1 MRKSVLVVAVV
12 AATIFGIGYLVGQL
26 RAAPSGSAAG
36 VSRSQSPQRVNSDW
50 RGFRAGG
57 LDSGGGVHVF
67 MSGPHAAGTVTAI
80 NGSSITIKPDANLPS
95 SQQPVTTIVVTSST
109 HYSAGPETGGTSPS
123 LSSIKVGTFLLA
135 TGTLSSDG
143 KTLTAMRVFILPS
156 APSSGVHVEAG
167 GPHVAGAVTAIKG
180 DTVAIKPDVATWG
193 DDTTPSVATVNL
205 TGSTQYF
212 AGPMATG
219 SKSSVVVGS
228 HIIVQGTLSSDGKSI
243 TASRVIILPAGAA
256 VGVGGVHVFAG
267 GPHAAGTVTAV
278 NGSSITIKPDTNRPD
293 EPQSVTTIVVTSSTQ
308 YFAGPKSQGASAT
321 RSSIKVGSYV
331 LATGTLSSD
340 GKTLTAK
347 RVFVLPSA
355 PTGPFMRSGH
365 FGFGGPFGQWRAPF
379 GQGTGPFAQFDRQP
393 GTQHS
398 INA

>member
-1 MRKSVLVVAVV
+1 MRKSVIVVAVV
-12 AATIFGIGYLVGQL
+12 AAAIFGIGYLVGQL
-26 RAAPSGSAAG
+26 RSAPSSSAAG
-36 VSRSQSPQRVNSDW
+36 VARSQSPQRVDSNW

-57 LDSGGGVHVF
+57 IDSGGGLHVF

-80 NGSSITIKPDANLPS
+80 NGSSITIKPDANLPAS
-95 SQQPVTTIVVTSST
+95 RQSVTTIVVDSNTK
-109 HYSAGPETGGTSPS
+109 YSAGPKTGGTSPS
-123 LSSIKVGTFLLA
+123 LSSIKAGTFLLV

-143 KTLTAMRVFILPS
+143 KTLTATRVFILPS
-156 APSSGVHVEAG
+156 APSIGVHIEAG
-167 GPHVAGAVTAIKG
+167 GPHASGTVTAIKG
-180 DTVAIKPDVATWG
+180 DTVTIKPDVAAWG
-193 DDTTPSVATVNL
+193 DDATSSVTTVNL

-243 TASRVIILPAGAA
+243 TASRVIVLPAGTE
-256 VGVGGVHVFAG
+256 VGGVHVFAA

-293 EPQSVTTIVVTSSTQ
+293 ESQSVTTIVVTSSTQ
-308 YFAGPKSQGASAT
+308 YFAGPKSAGASTAL
-321 RSSIKVGSYV
+321 SSIKTGSYV

-365 FGFGGPFGQWRAPF
+365 FGFDGPFGQWRAPF
-379 GQGTGPFAQFDRQP
+379 GQRTGPFAQFNEQP
-393 GTQHS
+393 GMQHG
-398 INA
+398 ITA

>member
-1 MRKSVLVVAVV
+1 VVTVV
-12 AATIFGIGYLVGQL
+12 AAAIFGIGYLVGQL
-26 RAAPSGSAAG
+26 RAAPSSSAAG

-57 LDSGGGVHVF
+57 LDSGSGMHVF
-67 MSGPHAAGTVTAI
+67 VSGPHAAGTVIAM

-95 SQQPVTTIVVTSST
+95 SQQSVTTIVVDSST
-109 HYSAGPETGGTSPS
+109 QYSAGPENGGTTPS

-143 KTLTAMRVFILPS
+143 KMLTAMRVFILPS
-156 APSSGVHVEAG
+156 APSTGVHIEAR
-167 GPHVAGAVTAIKG
+167 GPHVAGTVTAIKG
-180 DTVAIKPDVATWG
+180 DTVTIKPDVATWEDG
-193 DDTTPSVATVNL
+193 TTSSVTTVNL

-228 HIIVQGTLSSDGKSI
+228 HIIVQGALSSDGKSI
-243 TASRVIILPAGAA
+243 TASRVIILPAGA
-256 VGVGGVHVFAG
+256 GVGGVRVFAA

-278 NGSSITIKPDTNRPD
+278 NGSSITIKPDTNGPNA
-293 EPQSVTTIVVTSSTQ
+293 PQSVTTIVVTSSTQ

-379 GQGTGPFAQFDRQP
+379 GQRTGPFAQFNWQP
-393 GTQHS
+393 GTQQGT
-398 INA
+398 NA